1 MTSSAWPDHLLDLD
15 EWDALP
21 EDASRRFELVEGVLL
36 VSPRPRLR
44 HQETVTALA
53 APLRAALPGDLRAVT
68 EIEVVLDDGSPPTVR
83 VPDIA
88 VLPATSLD
96 DRARCAAAELVGV
109 VEVLSPGTMRTD
121 RVAKMAEYADAR
133 IPFYGI
139 VDPARPVVLSEFR
152 LVPGAQPH
160 YDHVADHRGHATLPL
175 GALITVALDPAG

>member
-21 EDASRRFELVEGVLL
+21 EDASRRFELVEGVLM

-53 APLRAALPGDLRAVT
+53 GALRAALPGDLRAVT
-68 EIEVVLDDGSPPTVR
+68 EIEVVLDDRSPPTVR

-88 VLPATSLD
+88 VLPAACLD
-96 DRARCAAAELVGV
+96 DRARCAASELVAV

-121 RVAKMAEYADAR
+121 RVAKMAEYADAG
-133 IPFYGI
+133 IAAYGI
-139 VDPARPVVLSEFR
+139 VDPEHPVTFSEFR
-152 LVPGAQPH
+152 LRPGTPPR
-160 YDHVADHRGHATLPL
+160 YEHVADHTGRATLHL
-175 GALITVALDPAG
+175 GGPITVALDPSD